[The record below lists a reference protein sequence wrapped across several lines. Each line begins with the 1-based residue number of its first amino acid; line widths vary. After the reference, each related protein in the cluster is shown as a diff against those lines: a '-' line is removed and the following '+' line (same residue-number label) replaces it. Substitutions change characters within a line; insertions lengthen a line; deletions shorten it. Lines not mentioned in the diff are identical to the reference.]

1 LGAKAEFLVCTLG
14 TRGDVLPFL
23 ALSAPLIRR
32 GHKVAILT
40 NRNWRSLVE
49 SIGAEFHEIA
59 DTDPPQ
65 SGRDDLEFYE
75 RNVFPSFAISF
86 NFIANKRALNPHCVL
101 LYRANM
107 LGAESAAEKF
117 GLPGIKVVLQ
127 PSLIRSIERPPWP
140 LTGLVYGKFATLSKK
155 LIIPAL
161 YRLGEATGIYRKYTN
176 RFRASVGLGPLGK
189 AAGGEDLTLVLC
201 PDWFAM
207 PQKDW
212 PTQSRTVGFVYYD
225 VPHDDKAL
233 RDFMYQYGSPLVFTP
248 GTGVTDVAEFFSRAA
263 SICSKLKMPGVFLS
277 PFLKVEKNWPQTIM
291 VRDYAE
297 LHWLLPHAQML
308 VHHGGIGS
316 IAQAIRAA
324 VPQIILPNRF
334 DQPDNALRTAILVL
348 GGAVL
353 SGPTT
358 VDELC
363 DLIRA
368 VLADREVQQ
377 QVKTASKLVQKQS
390 ATDRA
395 IDLIS
400 QVVTRRFG
408 RAEQA

>member
-1 LGAKAEFLVCTLG
+1 
-14 TRGDVLPFL
+14 
-23 ALSAPLIRR
+23 
-32 GHKVAILT
+32 
-40 NRNWRSLVE
+40 
-49 SIGAEFHEIA
+49 
-59 DTDPPQ
+59 
-65 SGRDDLEFYE
+65 
-75 RNVFPSFAISF
+75 
-86 NFIANKRALNPHCVL
+86 
-101 LYRANM
+101 M

-127 PSLIRSIERPPWP
+127 PSLIRSVERPPWP
-140 LTGLVYGKFATLSKK
+140 LTGLVCGKFATLSKK
-155 LIIPAL
+155 LIIPVL

-176 RFRASVGLGPLGK
+176 QFRASVGLGPFGK
-189 AAGGEDLTLVLC
+189 AAGGEDLMLILC

-225 VPHDDKAL
+225 VPYDDYAL
-233 RDFMYQYGSPLVFTP
+233 RDFVYQNGAPLVFTP
-248 GTGVTDVAEFFSRAA
+248 STGVTDVAEFFSRGAA
-263 SICSKLKMPGVFLS
+263 ICSKLKLPGVFLS
-277 PFLKVEKNWPQTIM
+277 PSLKIEKTWPQASM

-297 LHWLLPHAQML
+297 LHWLLPHARML
-308 VHHGGIGS
+308 VHHDGIGS

-334 DQPDNALRTAILVL
+334 DQPDNALRTAILGL

-353 SGPTT
+353 SYPTT

-377 QVKTASKLVQKQS
+377 QVIAASKLVRKQS

-408 RAEQA
+408 GAVQV